1 MIFIHRE
8 WMEKNEWLKY
18 LMNKWAVDSI
28 AAIDAGLNRL
38 SSIGRHSD
46 FIFNQIAIVASFI
59 TAVKPVWCL
68 KLSVGW

>member
-1 MIFIHRE
+1 
-8 WMEKNEWLKY
+8 
-18 LMNKWAVDSI
+18 MNKWAVDSI

-59 TAVKPVWCL
+59 TAVKPV
-68 KLSVGW
+68 